1 MALSDVRARFVTL
14 SGRYDLVNSDDSD
27 NGANWYINKGQRW
40 LDLHP
45 LAPSLRGHYI
55 DNVAADAYYLALSGC
70 RAVHEVWIN
79 DDEDRVL
86 LERKTVKWIK
96 EEYSDV
102 TSDLTSG
109 APAYWAPAIVR
120 GVEVTDY
127 QSLGTFLDYV
137 VDEDSNETVQ
147 AILFAPPTEEAITVD
162 VVGVFFNPTLSDDT
176 DTSWWTENYD
186 DILLLAALR
195 KLESFMR
202 NTAGVKDYNSV
213 IQEELQMLDFAEV
226 EQTVHNIT
234 RMTG

>member
-1 MALSDVRARFVTL
+1 MALSDVRARFVQL

-45 LAPSLRGHYI
+45 LAPTMYGRYI
-55 DNVAADAYYLALSGC
+55 TNLAADDFYIEISGC
-70 RAVHEVWIN
+70 RALHEVWIN

-86 LERKTVKWIK
+86 LERKTLKWVQ
-96 EEYSDV
+96 EEFGDV
-102 TSDLTSG
+102 TSDITSG
-109 APAYWAPAIVR
+109 TPTYWCPARPRAVNSD
-120 GVEVTDY
+120 GNE
-127 QSLGTFLDYV
+127 SLGTFLDFV
-137 VDEDSNETVQ
+137 VDEDGNETVQ
-147 AILFAPPTEEAITVD
+147 GILIAGPPEEEITVD
-162 VVGVFFNPTLSDDT
+162 IRGVFFSPTLSDDT

-202 NTAGVKDYNSV
+202 NTAGVKDYNVV